1 MELIHQLLLFLADF
15 RAPVDFF
22 LAGELFLA
30 VDLVDFLAVRPDF
43 FAAVLRFLGA
53 AFLAPPLLAAAFFA
67 PRFFGAAFFA
77 PFLRGTLAP
86 ASLAS
91 DRPIAIAWRGFLTFF
106 PLRPEVN
113 LPRFISCIA
122 RSTFCCDFFE
132 YLAMWFVLIKR

>member
-1 MELIHQLLLFLADF
+1 MELVFQLLLFLGDF
-15 RAPVDFF
+15 LAPVDF
-22 LAGELFLA
+22 FLA
-30 VDLVDFLAVRPDF
+30 VDLVDFFAVRPDL
-43 FAAVLRFLGA
+43 FAAALRFLGA
-53 AFLAPPLLAAAFFA
+53 DFLAPPRLAADFFA

-91 DRPIAIAWRGFLTFF
+91 DKPMAIAWLRLFTFF

-113 LPRFISCIA
+113 LPRFISCMA

-132 YLAMWFVLIKR
+132 YFAM